1 MARGGKRPGQG
12 NPGYKKIQDIEDGVR
27 RLTPRWF
34 AEVEEMLDSKLDDT
48 LRDDVKQ
55 LIKELFPKDS
65 YTTKELI
72 KYLARGAMED
82 KKFALSELTKLMGKL
97 MPTEITGKDGKDL
110 FPAPLLVNLDV
121 HNNNGHQKNSPTK
134 ESDTGSTGGNVGQQD
149 GIDTLIPD

>member
-12 NPGYKKIQDIEDGVR
+12 NPGYKKIKDIEEGVR

-34 AEVEEMLDSKLDDT
+34 AEIEAMLDTKLEET
-48 LRDDVKQ
+48 LTDDVKQ

-82 KKFALSELTKLMGKL
+82 RKFALSELTKLMGKL
-97 MPTEITGKDGKDL
+97 MPQQITGTGGE
-110 FPAPLLVNLDV
+110 PIQVAWLLP
-121 HNNNGHQKNSPTK
+121 SPTNQ
-134 ESDTGSTGGNVGQQD
+134 DTGPKRSTPRVSAG
-149 GIDTLIPD
+149 

>member
-12 NPGYKKIQDIEDGVR
+12 NPGYKKIEAIEEGVR
-27 RLTPRWF
+27 KLTPRWF
-34 AEVEEMLDSKLDDT
+34 AEVEGMLDSKLDDT

-82 KKFALSELTKLMGKL
+82 KKFALSELTKLTGKL
-97 MPTEITGKDGKDL
+97 MPQEITGKGGGALKIEWL
-110 FPAPLLVNLDV
+110 S
-121 HNNNGHQKNSPTK
+121 QSPTIQG
-134 ESDTGSTGGNVGQQD
+134 TGQKPSTPASSAG
-149 GIDTLIPD
+149 